1 MLKEKG
7 LNNSQID
14 IILSLNFLKLS
25 IEEKLTHNYYMFGIQ
40 IEILIRITDQK
51 YGHNCLRDTKVA
63 TFLSHMCLKTTTI

>member
-40 IEILIRITDQK
+40 IEIRP
-51 YGHNCLRDTKVA
+51 
-63 TFLSHMCLKTTTI
+63 